1 MRWVRWGVPRT
12 DTGDRTRLQFRSA
25 MDVAD
30 IRREYVLAGLSQG
43 DLAGDPV
50 VQLRAWLDQAIAADS
65 HDATAMT
72 LATADRAG
80 RPSARIVLLKG
91 LDARGLVFY
100 THYGSR
106 KGRELTENPRAALVF
121 FWPALDRQ
129 VRVEGVVE
137 RTSREE
143 SAAYFASRPLDSRL
157 GAWAS
162 RQSEVLASRGELER
176 AVEGAR
182 ERFGGGEVPLP
193 EGWGGFRLRPEL
205 FEFWQGRESRLHDR
219 FRYRPAAQGWTIE
232 RLAP

>member
-1 MRWVRWGVPRT
+1 
-12 DTGDRTRLQFRSA
+12 

-30 IRREYVLAGLSQG
+30 IRREYVLAGLSAG
-43 DLAGDPV
+43 DLAADPF
-50 VQLRAWLDQAIAADS
+50 VQLRAWLDQAIAADLG
-65 HDATAMT
+65 DATAMT

-100 THYGSR
+100 THYASR
-106 KGRELTENPRAALVF
+106 KGRELAENPRAALVF

-129 VRVEGVVE
+129 VRVEGAVE

-143 SAAYFASRPLDSRL
+143 SAAYFASRPLASRL

-162 RQSEVLASRGELER
+162 PQSEVLSGRDQLEH
-176 AVEGAR
+176 AVESAR
-182 ERFGGGEVPLP
+182 GRFGDDVPLP
-193 EGWGGFRLRPEL
+193 DGWGGFRLRPES
-205 FEFWQGRESRLHDR
+205 FEFWQGRLSRLHDR
-219 FRYRPAAQGWTIE
+219 FRYRPAAQGWAIE

>member
-1 MRWVRWGVPRT
+1 
-12 DTGDRTRLQFRSA
+12 

-30 IRREYVLAGLSQG
+30 IRREYVLAGLSAG
-43 DLAGDPV
+43 DLAADPF
-50 VQLRAWLDQAIAADS
+50 VQLRAWLDQAIAADLG
-65 HDATAMT
+65 DATAMT

-80 RPSARIVLLKG
+80 RPSARIVLLMG

-100 THYGSR
+100 THYASR
-106 KGRELTENPRAALVF
+106 KGRELAENPRAALVF

-129 VRVEGVVE
+129 VRVEGAVE

-143 SAAYFASRPLDSRL
+143 SAAYFASRPLGARL

-162 RQSEVLASRGELER
+162 PQSRVLAGREELER
-176 AVEGAR
+176 ALAEAR
-182 ERFGGGEVPLP
+182 ERFAGGQVPLP
-193 EGWGGFRLRPEL
+193 DGWGGFRLRPES

-219 FRYRPAAQGWTIE
+219 FRYRPAAQGWAIE

>member
-1 MRWVRWGVPRT
+1 
-12 DTGDRTRLQFRSA
+12 

-30 IRREYVLAGLSQG
+30 IRREYMLAGLSQG

-50 VQLRAWLDQAIAADS
+50 VQLRAWLDAALAADPR
-65 HDATAMT
+65 DATAMT

-106 KGRELTENPRAALVF
+106 KGRELAENPRAALVF

-129 VRVEGVVE
+129 VRVEGAVE

-162 RQSEVLASRGELER
+162 RQSEVLRSRGELER
-176 AVEGAR
+176 AVLSAR
-182 ERFGGGEVPLP
+182 ERFGGGDVPLP

-219 FRYRPAAQGWTIE
+219 FRYRPANQGWTIE

>member
-1 MRWVRWGVPRT
+1 
-12 DTGDRTRLQFRSA
+12 

-30 IRREYVLAGLSQG
+30 IRREYALAGLSQG

-50 VQLRAWLDQAIAADS
+50 VQLRAWLDEAIAADLR
-65 HDATAMT
+65 DATAMT

-100 THYGSR
+100 THYSSR
-106 KGRELTENPRAALVF
+106 KGRELAENPRAALVF

-129 VRVEGVVE
+129 VRVEGDVE

-162 RQSEVLASRGELER
+162 RQSEVLRSRGELER

-182 ERFGGGEVPLP
+182 ERFGVDVPLP

-219 FRYRPAAQGWTIE
+219 FRYRPAARGWTIE

>member
-1 MRWVRWGVPRT
+1 
-12 DTGDRTRLQFRSA
+12 

-30 IRREYVLAGLSQG
+30 IRREYMLAGLSQG

-50 VQLRAWLDQAIAADS
+50 VQLRAWLDAALAA
-65 HDATAMT
+65 HPRDATAMT

-106 KGRELTENPRAALVF
+106 KGRELAENPRAALAF

-129 VRVEGVVE
+129 VRVEGAVE

-162 RQSEVLASRGELER
+162 RQSEVLGSRGELER
-176 AVEGAR
+176 AVLSAR
-182 ERFGGGEVPLP
+182 ERFGGGDVPLP
-193 EGWGGFRLRPEL
+193 EGWGGYRLRPDL

>member
-1 MRWVRWGVPRT
+1 
-12 DTGDRTRLQFRSA
+12 

-30 IRREYVLAGLSQG
+30 IRREYMLAGLSEG
-43 DLAGDPV
+43 DLDADPV
-50 VQLRAWLDQAIAADS
+50 VQLRAWLDQAIAADP

-72 LATADRAG
+72 LATADREG

-100 THYGSR
+100 THYDSR
-106 KGRELTENPRAALVF
+106 KGRELAENPRAALVF

-129 VRVEGVVE
+129 VRVEGTVE

-143 SAAYFASRPLDSRL
+143 SAAYFASRPLTSRL

-162 RQSEVLASRGELER
+162 RQGEVLSGRAELER
-176 AVEGAR
+176 AVERAR
-182 ERFGGGEVPLP
+182 ERFAGGDVPLP
-193 EGWGGFRLRPEL
+193 DGWGGFRLRAES

-219 FRYRPAAQGWTIE
+219 FRYRPAAQGWAIE
-232 RLAP
+232 RLSP